1 LGPASCQNGSIGQF
15 SFRLEANMNQLI
27 NSLTLKAYHI
37 DKNAIRLVWM
47 VIIIS
52 MLVIGAG
59 APGSGGD
66 GYPGGGD

>member
-1 LGPASCQNGSIGQF
+1 MDLSGSFHSG
-15 SFRLEANMNQLI
+15 LEANMSQFI
-27 NSLTLKAYHI
+27 NSLPLKICHI
-37 DKNAIRLVWM
+37 DKNAIRLVWL

-52 MLVIGAG
+52 MLVISAG